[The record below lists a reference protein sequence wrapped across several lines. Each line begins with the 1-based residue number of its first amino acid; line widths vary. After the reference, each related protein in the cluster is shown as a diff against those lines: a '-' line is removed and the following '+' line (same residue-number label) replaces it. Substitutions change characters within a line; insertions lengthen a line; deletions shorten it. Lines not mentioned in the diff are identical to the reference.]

1 MFLDHDVRSIPSGMA
16 RQRRGAAEDME
27 DADLCL
33 KIDTIRS
40 WSSGLQSR
48 DRTMLQ
54 QKRLTHPSERIAA
67 L

>member
-1 MFLDHDVRSIPSGMA
+1 MFWNHDVRSIPSGMA

-27 DADLCL
+27 DADLYL
-33 KIDTIRS
+33 EIDTIRS
-40 WSSGLQSR
+40 WSSVLQSR

-54 QKRLTHPSERIAA
+54 QKRLTHPNERNAA